1 MAEELTPMQ
10 RQYLALKREIPP
22 GAILMFRLGDFYE
35 MFGEDAVV
43 ASPILGATLTHRGS
57 QPMCGVPYH
66 ALNSYLAKLIRAGKT
81 AALCDQVEDP
91 KTAKGL
97 VRREITRIVTPGT
110 VTEDGLLDETVNNY
124 VAAAHGLGLALLD
137 LATGEFTVESFAT
150 QEKFDEAMERYRPA
164 ETLAETE
171 ENRWT
176 FALDAATDVLT
187 RHFKVLSLDG
197 FGLEGK
203 GDLISAAGALLYY
216 VGTTLRHSIAHVRKL
231 AIRQS
236 DDALVLD
243 AGTLR
248 HLQLVP
254 GGDVPK
260 AASLLGVLDV
270 TKTPMGARTLRNWTV
285 RPLAR
290 SADVNARLDRV
301 QAFVDDRGTLAALR
315 RLLTGVRD
323 LERLVQKV
331 DSMRANPRDL
341 RALADSLRPIPEI
354 VDVLRA
360 VTRQDAASPCGEA
373 LGAVT
378 RQDAASPGY
387 AFALEPQPEV
397 VSLIDRAIVEEPPAL
412 LADGGFIAAGYDREL
427 DELREISH
435 EGHKWLAEFQAREQA
450 RTGISKLKVKH
461 VSTFGFVIEIPKG
474 SVSQA
479 PEDYIRRQTLTTG
492 ERYTTPELK
501 EYESKVL
508 GAQEKSIAI
517 EQRLFREMLAT
528 IAAKTVEIQDTALAI
543 GDLDATL
550 ALADRALAAGY
561 VRPVVDDSDV
571 LEIADGRHPIIEQLP
586 DAEPFVP
593 NSAFL
598 NTTTDQIMLIT
609 GPNMA
614 GKSTYI
620 RQVATI
626 AVMAQMGSF
635 VPASSMRIG
644 VLDRVFTRI
653 GAGDDLARGRS
664 TFLVEM
670 QETANILNNATP
682 KSLIVLDEIGRGT
695 STFDGISIA
704 WSVAEYL
711 HGNARSKAKT
721 LFATHYHELTD
732 LADTFKGVKN
742 YTVKVKEEGSRVV
755 FLRRIAP
762 GVAEKS
768 FGIHVGAMAGLPPE
782 VVARASQIL
791 KNLEANEIDVNAKEK
806 VVRRPRKRLS
816 DFPGQMTFFSL
827 FAALSLVFQ
836 CGAATTIHRSFRN
849 RDTGYANGATPGFS
863 APTANSPKSRPS
875 SVPKAVKGKAPNKLE
890 GRLGQ
895 VVDGG
900 LVSIVDGSGKTHA
913 VSLRHIDAPAADQP
927 FGPEAA
933 KFLGDLL
940 RGKEIEVLW
949 TKKDAAGA
957 ISGDVYYRHEKFGM
971 VDANMTMVKN
981 GAAWQAYRDTDKTY
995 SAAEKEARAAKR
1007 GLWAAPKP
1015 VRPSEWRKRKK

>member
-1 MAEELTPMQ
+1 MADELTPMQ
-10 RQYLALKREIPP
+10 RQYLALKREVPP

-43 ASPILGATLTHRGS
+43 ASPILGATLTHRGN

-91 KTAKGL
+91 KLAKGL

-124 VAAAHGLGLALLD
+124 AAAIHGLGLALLD
-137 LATGEFTVESFAT
+137 LATGEFVVEEFKS
-150 QEKFDEAMERYRPA
+150 QEKLDEALERYRPA
-164 ETLAETE
+164 ETLAETDD
-171 ENRWT
+171 NRWT
-176 FALDAATDVLT
+176 FSLDAATEALT

-197 FGLEGK
+197 FGLAGK
-203 GDLISAAGALLYY
+203 GDLVSAAGALLYY
-216 VGTTLRHSIAHVRKL
+216 VGTTLRHSLAHVRKV
-231 AIRQS
+231 AIRSS

-243 AGTLR
+243 SGTLR

-254 GGDVPK
+254 GGEVSK
-260 AASLLGVLDV
+260 EASLLGVLDV
-270 TKTPMGARTLRNWTV
+270 TKTPMGARTLRNWIC

-290 SADVNARLDRV
+290 AADVNARLDRV
-301 QAFVDDRGTLAALR
+301 QAFVDDRGRLASLR
-315 RLLTGVRD
+315 NLLSGVRD
-323 LERLVQKV
+323 LERLIQKV
-331 DSMRANPRDL
+331 DSLRANPRDL
-341 RALADSLRPIPEI
+341 KALADSLRPIPDI
-354 VDVLRA
+354 L
-360 VTRQDAASPCGEA
+360 SLLNPGSYA
-373 LGAVT
+373 LT
-378 RQDAASPGY
+378 PRS
-387 AFALEPQPEV
+387 ET
-397 VSLIDRAIVEEPPAL
+397 VSLIDSAIADDPPVML
-412 LADGGFIAAGYDREL
+412 VDGGFIAPGYNAEL
-427 DELREISH
+427 DELRQIAH
-435 EGHKWLAEFQAREQA
+435 EGHRWLAEYQAKEQA
-450 RTGISKLKVKH
+450 RTGIAKLKVKH

-474 SVSQA
+474 SVAMA
-479 PEDYIRRQTLTTG
+479 PADYIRRQTLTTG
-492 ERYTTPELK
+492 ERFTTPELK
-501 EYESKVL
+501 EYETKVL
-508 GAQEKSIAI
+508 GAQEKSVAI
-517 EQRLFREMLAT
+517 EQRLFRDILGE
-528 IAAKTVEIQDTALAI
+528 IAAKTVEIQETALAL
-543 GDLDATL
+543 GELDATL

-561 VRPVVDDSDV
+561 ARPVVDDSDV
-571 LEIADGRHPIIEQLP
+571 LEIVDGRHPIIEQLP

-711 HGNARSKAKT
+711 HGKAQAKAKT

-742 YTVKVKEEGSRVV
+742 FTVKVKEEGGRVV

-762 GVAEKS
+762 GIAEKS
-768 FGIHVGAMAGLPPE
+768 FGIHVGAMAGLPKE
-782 VVARASQIL
+782 VVDRAAQIL
-791 KNLEANEIDVNAKEK
+791 KNLEANELDVNAPQK
-806 VVRRPRKRLS
+806 VVRRPRRKLS
-816 DFPGQMTFFSL
+816 EMPGQMTFF
-827 FAALSLVFQ
+827 
-836 CGAATTIHRSFRN
+836 
-849 RDTGYANGATPGFS
+849 
-863 APTANSPKSRPS
+863 
-875 SVPKAVKGKAPNKLE
+875 
-890 GRLGQ
+890 
-895 VVDGG
+895 
-900 LVSIVDGSGKTHA
+900 
-913 VSLRHIDAPAADQP
+913 
-927 FGPEAA
+927 
-933 KFLGDLL
+933 
-940 RGKEIEVLW
+940 
-949 TKKDAAGA
+949 
-957 ISGDVYYRHEKFGM
+957 
-971 VDANMTMVKN
+971 
-981 GAAWQAYRDTDKTY
+981 
-995 SAAEKEARAAKR
+995 
-1007 GLWAAPKP
+1007 
-1015 VRPSEWRKRKK
+1015 